1 VVNPSR
7 PASLQTQTSQLIL
20 YLIQSLA
27 SQLKGSAMPSRR
39 VAAKLNAGT
48 YFLTLSVQRWYYLF
62 DRHNRWQ
69 IISDSIRYCQNNKGL
84 ELNGYVFMLNH
95 IHLIVTSP
103 DMAGFLRDF
112 KRFTSAK
119 FKTNLETTE
128 PSVLKL
134 FIDEQ
139 GSYRFWTETNAP
151 KKIEN
156 PAFYLQKLNYIHEN
170 PVRKGY
176 VGCPEH
182 WLWSSA
188 NPDSPLLTK
197 FLTG

>member
-1 VVNPSR
+1 MPGPISR
-7 PASLQTQTSQLIL
+7 KVTGFEISGGTGFVTPFQRLMLPLCL
-20 YLIQSLA
+20 YDER
-27 SQLKGSAMPSRR
+27 KTCGG
-39 VAAKLNAGT
+39 KHT
-48 YFLTLSVQRWYYLF
+48 
-62 DRHNRWQ
+62 H
-69 IISDSIRYCQNNKGL
+69 YCQDNKGL

-112 KRFTSAK
+112 KRFTTAK
-119 FKTNLETTE
+119 FKANLETTE

-134 FIDEQ
+134 FIDAQ
-139 GSYRFWTETNAP
+139 GSYRFWMETNAP

-176 VGCPEH
+176 VSRPEH

-188 NPDSPLLTK
+188 NPASPPSLLN
-197 FLTG
+197 FLRHDVSRLKRCIAA

>member
-1 VVNPSR
+1 
-7 PASLQTQTSQLIL
+7 
-20 YLIQSLA
+20 
-27 SQLKGSAMPSRR
+27 MPSRR
-39 VAAKLNAGT
+39 VAAELNAGT
-48 YFLTLSVQRWYYLF
+48 YYLTLTVQRWYYLF
-62 DRHNRWQ
+62 DRYNRWQ
-69 IISDSIRYCQNNKGL
+69 IMSDSIRYCQDNKGL

-112 KRFTSAK
+112 KRFTTVK
-119 FKTNLETTE
+119 FKANLETTE

-134 FIDEQ
+134 FIDAQ
-139 GSYRFWTETNAP
+139 GSYRFWMETNAP

-170 PVRKGY
+170 SVRKAY
-176 VGCPEH
+176 VSGTEH

-188 NPDSPLLTK
+188 NPASPLLIKLLAT
-197 FLTG
+197 